1 MSSAIEKAL
10 SLTAGEAGLAAQLDG
25 DFSNGP
31 ASQPPEAGLPF
42 GGLLAALCARA
53 MRQGLGL
60 TGPLRSLSVQY
71 LSMAAYDMPLV
82 FRPRLLRGGRSVA
95 YATVEAWQ
103 GERITHHGQATFGA
117 DVAGERLAPSSAPP
131 PPLDS
136 LDPARTLG
144 GPMLPRFARHVE
156 YRFETGPHI
165 LGGNVGRAPVERM
178 WMRLGDNRPLD
189 ADGLCYLL
197 DAIYPPSWTAFREP
211 PVMTSVDLRYDLLGE
226 PTPEI
231 APDGWAFFE
240 FRLLDHG
247 GGWAVDEAACWG
259 ADGQP
264 LAVARQRRK
273 VLPARS

>member
-1 MSSAIEKAL
+1 MSQAIEAAL
-10 SLTAGEAGLAAQLDG
+10 ALTPVGDGLEATLDG
-25 DFSNGP
+25 AFSNGP
-31 ASQPPEAGLPF
+31 VSRPPEDGFPF

-71 LSMAAYDMPLV
+71 LAMAAYDTPLA

-95 YATVEAWQ
+95 YATVEASQ
-103 GERITHHGQATFGA
+103 GERMTHHGQATFGVDA
-117 DVAGERLAPSSAPP
+117 PGERLAPAAAPP

-136 LDPARTLG
+136 LDPDRRLG

-165 LGGNVGRAPVERM
+165 LGGNLGRAPVERM
-178 WMRLGDNRPLD
+178 WMRLRDNRPLD

-197 DAIYPPSWTAFREP
+197 DAIYPPSWTAFRQP
-211 PVMTSVDLRYDLLGE
+211 PVMTSVDLRYDLLGD
-226 PTPEI
+226 PTPDN

-259 ADGQP
+259 VDGQP
-264 LAVARQRRK
+264 LALARQRRK